1 MFVSSDEARSD
12 VILAGAATVFGG
24 VLVGVVLGVPGVPS
38 DGLGGRIVGVVVWFV
53 LSGLT
58 PLLLARY
65 RGDVPD
71 AFGWRRGVPSA
82 AGAAA
87 ALAAPVVVLGVVR
100 GLLVDGAPAAAL
112 LGRPGRALLGSV
124 GAGPAGGVAVAVV
137 EAIGVAVLAV
147 GSLLLLGFLVERG
160 RDAFRTDERTAV
172 ELVRML
178 GAGTVGVAL
187 LFGGIRGVT
196 GGADLVTVL
205 LNVLALG
212 AVLVVADRIVP
223 AGTVVSRPAVLAPV
237 VVVVAAHL
245 LGAGGIFR
253 GDLLVGLS
261 NGAFAAGTALAI
273 AVVAGHRGTTIFA
286 VPLLVAVHWWP
297 TCLSPLPFLTC

>member
-24 VLVGVVLGVPGVPS
+24 VLVGVVLGIPGVPS
-38 DGLGGRIVGVVVWFV
+38 DGLGGQIVSLVVWFV

-65 RGDVPD
+65 RDDVPD
-71 AFGWRRGVPSA
+71 AFGWRRGGPSA
-82 AGAAA
+82 AGIAA
-87 ALAAPVVVLGVVR
+87 ALAAPVIVLGVVR
-100 GLLVDGAPAAAL
+100 GLLVDGAPAVAL
-112 LGRPGRALLGSV
+112 LGRPGRALLGSI
-124 GAGPAGGVAVAVV
+124 GAGPTGNVAGAVV
-137 EAIGVAVLAV
+137 ELLGIVVLAV

-160 RDAFRTDERTAV
+160 RDAFRADERAAV
-172 ELVRML
+172 ELLRMI
-178 GAGTVGVAL
+178 GAGAVGVAL
-187 LFGGIRGVT
+187 LFGVIRGLT
-196 GGADLVTVL
+196 GSANLVTVL
-205 LNVLALG
+205 LNVVALAT
-212 AVLVVADRIVP
+212 VLLVADRLVP
-223 AGTVVSRPAVLAPV
+223 VGAVISRPAVLTPV

-253 GDLLVGLS
+253 GNLLVGLS
-261 NGAFAAGTALAI
+261 NGAFAAGTALAV
-273 AVVAGHRGTTIFA
+273 AVVAGHRGATTFA